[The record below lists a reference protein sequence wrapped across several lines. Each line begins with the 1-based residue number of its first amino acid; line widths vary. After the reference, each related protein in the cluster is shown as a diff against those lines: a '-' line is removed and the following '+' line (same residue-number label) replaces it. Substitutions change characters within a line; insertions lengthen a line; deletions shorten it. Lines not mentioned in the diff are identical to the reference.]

1 MADFAVETKNDL
13 RNAMS
18 ELLQWCGDHGMTF
31 PVIMCAVSPNGSI
44 LANRIDGMGGSEVL
58 AQHFEGVGF
67 AVPMTIMVLDQNNVA
82 VKATIDHSG
91 KMSWH

>member
-1 MADFAVETKNDL
+1 MADFAVETKADL
-13 RNAMS
+13 RDALT
-18 ELLQWCGDHGMTF
+18 ELLQWCGDDGMTF

-44 LANRIDGMGGSEVL
+44 LVNRIDGTGASEVL
-58 AQHFEGVGF
+58 AQHFEGGGF